1 MSLLITDKPNP
12 WELFQSH
19 FSDICEAITSTFDRT
34 TDDLVTEKL
43 IPLPFYDDV
52 TTTTSYS
59 TYQKGSKIVRELHN
73 RIQSSKDPR
82 QTLLNIC
89 QVLLRQ
95 DNQKLKDIGGDMKSQ
110 LTGTVKGKRL
120 GYIS

>member
-1 MSLLITDKPNP
+1 MSLLMADKPNP
-12 WELFQSH
+12 WELFRSH
-19 FSDICEAITSTFDRT
+19 FSDICNAITSTFDRT
-34 TDDLVTEKL
+34 ADDLVTEKL
-43 IPLPFYDDV
+43 IPLSLYDDV

-59 TYQKGSKIVRELHN
+59 TYRKGSKIVRELHN
-73 RIQSSKDPR
+73 QIQSSKDPR

-95 DNQKLKDIGGDMKSQ
+95 DNQKLKDIGADMKSQ
-110 LTGTVKGKRL
+110 LIGTVKGKRL

>member
-1 MSLLITDKPNP
+1 MADKPNP
-12 WELFQSH
+12 WELFRSH
-19 FSDICEAITSTFDRT
+19 FSDICKAITSTFDRT

-43 IPLPFYDDV
+43 IPLPLYDGV

-73 RIQSSKDPR
+73 RIQSSKDPG

-120 GYIS
+120 SYMS